1 MVTLCRGRDSGER
14 AAALRVHPPGRTRR
28 QRVRERRGEPV
39 RGPLPARRARRAA
52 RRGGA
57 LSRTVALSGFAWQLG
72 FIVGPAWAAPSW
84 AQGPRLCGSAP
95 PPSASSPGYGP
106 CAQSRRCRR
115 AGALRRSPLPVG
127 VERVEHMRGELE
139 DALVVVV

>member
-39 RGPLPARRARRAA
+39 RRPLPARRARRAA

-72 FIVGPAWAAPSW
+72 FLVGPRVGGALPGARPPALWFGAAAVCVLAGVWAVRAEPT
-84 AQGPRLCGSAP
+84 LP
-95 PPSASSPGYGP
+95 PGA
-106 CAQSRRCRR
+106 R
-115 AGALRRSPLPVG
+115 ALRRSPQPVG
-127 VERVEHMRGELE
+127 VERVEH
-139 DALVVVV
+139 V